1 MAFNVDT
8 FRSHFAKHDDFA
20 KTSKF
25 DVRIIAPP
33 GLEIN
38 ASDLRF
44 QCEATELPGYTVNTV
59 DGRYYGVANPV
70 ATFPTFADLTLTF
83 VCTGD
88 FWEKKLF
95 DRWMNLVIPIN
106 NYNPNYKD
114 SYTSPKIEINQ
125 FSEVSTE
132 NAGLG
137 IARDSKTAA
146 PGSLGIARDTSAA
159 NFGSLGIDEKAARAR
174 AAVPI
179 YEPTSVIYKVSFF
192 GAFPTAI
199 APMNM
204 NWADDSIHRLAV
216 TFRYEYWITGELE
229 QSSRPR
235 LESPMP
241 APRPQQN
248 RTPTAS
254 GSTPPVID
262 QRPASLPQTTPP
274 PFRGGG
280 GGRFAGGGASGG
292 W

>member
-1 MAFNVDT
+1 MAFNVSQ
-8 FRSHFAKHDDFA
+8 FRDHFAKHDDFA

-25 DVRIIAPP
+25 DVRVTAPS
-33 GLEIN
+33 GLGLD

-44 QCEATELPGYTVNTV
+44 QCETTELPGYTVNTV

-70 ATFPTFADLTLTF
+70 ASFPTFADLTLTF
-83 VCTGD
+83 VCSGD

-95 DRWMNLVIPIN
+95 DKWINLVIPIN

-114 SYTSPKIEINQ
+114 TYTSPKITINQ
-125 FSEVSTE
+125 FSESE
-132 NAGLG
+132 N
-137 IARDSKTAA
+137 SNNTA
-146 PGSLGIARDTSAA
+146 SI
-159 NFGSLGIDEKAARAR
+159 
-174 AAVPI
+174 I
-179 YEPTSVIYKVSFF
+179 YNVSFF
-192 GAFPTAI
+192 EAFPTAI

-204 NWADDSIHRLAV
+204 NWADDGIHRLVV
-216 TFRYEYWITGELE
+216 TFRYEYWVTGDLE